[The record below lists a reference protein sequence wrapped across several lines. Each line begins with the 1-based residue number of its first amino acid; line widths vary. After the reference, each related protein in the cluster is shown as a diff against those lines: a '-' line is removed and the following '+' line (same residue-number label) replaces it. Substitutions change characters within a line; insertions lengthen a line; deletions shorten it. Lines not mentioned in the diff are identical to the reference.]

1 MAEPLKNQFGA
12 AIPQK
17 IAAMINAVYPAFESD
32 AFMQQA
38 LVGYAELEL
47 MPRARHLAKVM
58 HAFLPPAFDEAV
70 AVLLQSLGPKL
81 EKSVDNGM
89 SPFLYLP
96 HVFFVAE
103 YGLDHFDAAM
113 QAQYELT
120 QRFTAEFSIRPFFEK
135 YPEATLA
142 QMQIWAK
149 DPNEH
154 VRRLVSEGSRPRLPW
169 APRLRAFQKDPRPV
183 LALLEQLKDDPS
195 LYVRRSVAN
204 NLNDIGKDNPKMLI
218 SIAEAWL
225 VDAND
230 ARKRLLKHALRS
242 AIKRGDQAA
251 LKLFGVS
258 EVTGISV
265 NLIALNPSHATI
277 GACVVLAFE
286 IINTSER
293 RHSLLVDFCVHYVK
307 ANGQTRPKVFKLKQL
322 ELAPSSR
329 IYLQKKISFAQ
340 LTTRQHYPGNHRIDI
355 LVNGRAHVLGEF
367 YLHPVDALV

>member
-17 IAAMINAVYPAFESD
+17 IAAMIKSVYPVFESD

-38 LVGYAELEL
+38 LAGYADLEL

-58 HAFLPPAFDEAV
+58 HAFLPAAFDEAIAIV
-70 AVLLQSLGPKL
+70 LQSLGEKL
-81 EKSVDNGM
+81 EKTAENGM

-103 YGLDHFDAAM
+103 FGLEHFDAAM

-142 QMQIWAK
+142 QMQIWAG

-183 LALLEQLKDDPS
+183 LVLLELLKDDPS

-204 NLNDIGKDNPKMLI
+204 NLNDIGKDHPQL
-218 SIAEAWL
+218 L
-225 VDAND
+225 FGT
-230 ARKRLLKHALRS
+230 ARRWMEQPTAARRWIVKHALRS
-242 AIKRGDQAA
+242 AVKNGDPQALA
-251 LKLFGVS
+251 ILGFKDAGGL
-258 EVTGISV
+258 EVQTIT
-265 NLIALNPSHATI
+265 LNQRARI
-277 GACVVLAFE
+277 GERLTLEFKVLNKSADAQAV
-286 IINTSER
+286 
-293 RHSLLVDFCVHYVK
+293 LVDFCIHYVK
-307 ANGQTRPKVFKLKQL
+307 ANGSTRAKVFKLKTCELSPL
-322 ELAPSSR
+322 ETFCFKKSISLAPM
-329 IYLQKKISFAQ
+329 
-340 LTTRQHYPGNHRIDI
+340 TTRQHYPGLHRVEV
-355 LVNGRAHVLGEF
+355 LLNGVAHPLGEF
-367 YLHPVDALV
+367 LLAS